1 MKGKDEEL
9 IRIRESAASS
19 LDASSTTETATSSST
34 GTSTSRSIAVGALS
48 AIRATAGV
56 GGADMRRRLQ
66 EQLAQVSKERD
77 VIRNIDV

>member
-34 GTSTSRSIAVGALS
+34 GTSRSIAVGALS